1 MVHVEDSSSASAKFY
16 TVLVILGIK
25 QTLNGV
31 YEITPDSGSAFFLR
45 DEYLTCVSKERLLP
59 VEGGLGGADS
69 LFADESS
76 LKPGMQGVFNEE
88 ESADILSAALVF
100 SAERAAMTYLARAE
114 HCRFMLK
121 QKLLR
126 KGIDKDSIEKS
137 LDFLQRTGA
146 LDDVR
151 FAGAWLRSRYIAHA
165 EGRRKLEGELL
176 KRGIS
181 KEDAKAALD
190 EFFTDHSESELCKRA
205 YKKCLRI
212 QKDSSKI
219 YSSLQR
225 LGFSGQQIKKAMASS

>member
-1 MVHVEDSSSASAKFY
+1 M
-16 TVLVILGIK
+16 
-25 QTLNGV
+25 NGV

-45 DEYLTCVSKERLLP
+45 TEYLTYVGEDKLQP
-59 VEGGLGGADS
+59 VKGGLGETDS
-69 LFADESS
+69 LFAQDEA
-76 LKPGMQGVFNEE
+76 LEKGMQGVLTDEE
-88 ESADILSAALVF
+88 AADLLNAALVF
-100 SAERAAMTYLARAE
+100 SAERVAMSYLARAE

-126 KGIDKDSIEKS
+126 KGIDKNSIKKS
-137 LDFLQRTGA
+137 LDFLETTGA

-176 KRGIS
+176 KRGLS
-181 KEDAKAALD
+181 KDVAKIALD
-190 EFFTDHSESELCKRA
+190 DFFSSHSESELCKRA

-212 QKDSSKI
+212 QKDPSKI

-225 LGFSGQQIKKAMASS
+225 LGFSGQQIKKVLNQ